1 MKVKN
6 AERNETAFVV
16 GLIAGLL
23 GLWGLAHILND
34 KIGTGLLWMFIGLP
48 IVAILLGGLTAL
60 TAGIGGCIAMP
71 LYVYFVYR
79 QAKSGASNDFLP

>member
-1 MKVKN
+1 
-6 AERNETAFVV
+6 
-16 GLIAGLL
+16 
-23 GLWGLAHILND
+23 
-34 KIGTGLLWMFIGLP
+34 MFIGLP